1 MDREI
6 AELVEMCHYAAERPR
21 FVQAGGG
28 NCSVKAG
35 TSMAVKASGYFL
47 QDVTHQKGI
56 ALVDLK
62 TGQTFGSGSEK
73 PSLESPLHQL
83 LGPYVIHTHPIAVG
97 ALVCAEQ
104 GRHGFETL
112 FRGEG
117 YLWID
122 YAAPGQKILDKV
134 KESLPPGFNAASGEQ
149 VLFLQNHGLFVA
161 AAGKEKCIAIHEK
174 VVTALEQFFDAA
186 SLSGEALIPEGY
198 YLSPDHA
205 VYAGYAAVGAEEALS
220 EKQRRD
226 LAEIRQ
232 FAREVLLLI
241 QGRGWTPQWLP
252 GQEVQYVLNMG
263 GEKYR
268 QSRWRQQG

>member
-28 NCSVKAG
+28 NCSVKSG
-35 TSMAVKASGYFL
+35 TTMAVKASGYFL
-47 QDVTHQKGI
+47 QDVTPQKGI
-56 ALVDLK
+56 ALVDVK
-62 TGQTFGSGSEK
+62 TGRNLEGNSEK

-97 ALVCAEQ
+97 ALVCAQQ
-104 GRHGFETL
+104 GPQGFETL

-117 YLWID
+117 YLWIE
-122 YAAPGQKILDKV
+122 YAAPGRKILDKV
-134 KESLPPGFNAASGEQ
+134 KESLPAGFTAAAGEQ
-149 VLFLQNHGLFVA
+149 VLFLQNHGLFIA
-161 AAGKEKCIAIHEK
+161 ASSKDKCIALHEK
-174 VVTALEQFFDAA
+174 VVTTLERFFGAG
-186 SLSGEALIPEGY
+186 SLSGGALIPEGY

-205 VYAGYAAVGAEEALS
+205 VYFGYGDAGPLSDKQKRDLS
-220 EKQRRD
+220 EM
-226 LAEIRQ
+226 RQ
-232 FAREVLLLI
+232 FVREVLLLI
-241 QGRGWTPQWLP
+241 QSKGWTPQWLSE
-252 GQEVQYVLNMG
+252 QDAQYVLNMS